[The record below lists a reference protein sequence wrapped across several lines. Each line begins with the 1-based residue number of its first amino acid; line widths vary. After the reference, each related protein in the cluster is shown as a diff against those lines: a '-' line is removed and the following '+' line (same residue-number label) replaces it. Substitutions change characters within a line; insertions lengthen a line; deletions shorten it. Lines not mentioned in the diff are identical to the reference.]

1 MGRDWK
7 RLADAVRAARTALG
21 MTQVELADAAGV
33 AEATVQNLED
43 RNKVRSRIP
52 SSLPRVERALQ
63 WGPGSGVAILEG
75 GEPST
80 LPPTLDTDTTPAR
93 GATTTE
99 GASSGDLPLRIVQEL
114 ADGQLLDTTVMDL
127 TPLGSEARMI
137 VVVKGKPDASPEQI
151 RRDLLAWKKAQRK
164 LQNLGGDDEDDPPVV
179 NEA

>member
-33 AEATVQNLED
+33 AEATVQNLEGGKD
-43 RNKVRSRIP
+43 RNRLP
-52 SSLPRVERALQ
+52 TSLPRVERALR
-63 WGPGSGVAILEG
+63 WGPGSGAAILNG
-75 GEPST
+75 GEPAS
-80 LPPTLDTDTTPAR
+80 LPPTLDTETGAAESAPA
-93 GATTTE
+93 AAE
-99 GASSGDLPLRIVQEL
+99 GAPPGGLPLRIVQEL

-151 RRDLLAWKKAQRK
+151 RRDLLAWQKAQRK
-164 LQNLGGDDEDDPPVV
+164 LQNLGGDDEDDPPVA